1 MQKHKVLGMQH
12 HALRA
17 VAAMFVTTALAACG
31 GGTDEAVTAANASVS
46 TETPVDAGNDVREQ
60 ALAVPVTPAC
70 VDPTA
75 TLSSTIRFAA
85 PAGAAVGK
93 VVLSG
98 NGMSACFKSASAVGV
113 KSNGVV
119 VQGPN
124 SLYYF
129 EATRTDIYNTAIGVS
144 GTPDALPP
152 NGNNFVPKPD
162 TLWISGTQS
171 LTADALGNT
180 QYGNIGDAATFGVVV
195 DYRSKYPVVSIIGP
209 ASGSYLCDGLPP
221 TTPCV
226 LTRTPLQAAPAAL
239 YIHAHGVGN
248 LTDGPRVSINPG
260 TQLVNKP
267 YVYAPQAVRQAL
279 RTRWFA
285 GDRGLNMQ
293 WPTATGTA
301 AASPSLTRVGY
312 VHAVI
317 RQGDSTAFR
326 KTLAVTPVN
335 ASTGVVQWAHQSGTA
350 LATGNTLNLTVA
362 LINSLAPGEHQIKAS
377 LTHPTTGRYTE
388 TVFRLTVLSSVMNT
402 DDDNDGLTYDQ
413 EKALTT
419 DPGNPDTDSDGLSD
433 GAETALG
440 TNPKLADTDK
450 NGVKDGFQ
458 FAANSTLPLRGAL
471 AIETGANGTS
481 SGLVVSDDGLSVAFT
496 NELNPECVNRQGIF
510 ADAVYAIPDRCMKRA
525 IRANTGIKKGEFRY
539 FETRRL
545 GPPENIGHGIVTP
558 GSMINPYCC
567 FVSEGEP
574 GFPYN
579 ATPPSLAINSIGG
592 VYVNLNYYGGS
603 FELGLSL
610 DQSEY
615 YGFAVDYRGA
625 EPVTYMVVRGWD
637 GSLSVSDGAL
647 TTGFNNLAAM
657 PMLYGH
663 PNLDNEARASMNLG
677 LHRFHY
683 ELTAVRAA
691 LTAKGVGAAALVPG
705 VGVHRWK

>member
-1 MQKHKVLGMQH
+1 MQKHNVIGMQH
-12 HALRA
+12 SAFRA
-17 VAAMFVTTALAACG
+17 VAAVVFSATLAACG
-31 GGTDEAVTAANASVS
+31 GGSDEAV
-46 TETPVDAGNDVREQ
+46 PVDASVGVDATAEASDDVREQ

-75 TLSSTIRFAA
+75 TLSSSIRFDA
-85 PAGAAVGK
+85 PTGAAVGK

-119 VQGPN
+119 KQGPN
-124 SLYYF
+124 SLHYF

-144 GTPDALPP
+144 GTPDATPP
-152 NGNNFVPKPD
+152 NGSNFVPTAD
-162 TLWISGTQS
+162 TLWISGTHS
-171 LTADALGNT
+171 LTADLLGNL
-180 QYGNIGDAATFGVVV
+180 QYGNIGNAATFGVVV
-195 DYRSKYPVVSIIGP
+195 DYRSKYPVISIIGP
-209 ASGSYLCDGLPP
+209 ASGSWQCDGLPP

-226 LTRTPLQAAPAAL
+226 LTRTQLPLAPASL
-239 YIHAHGVGN
+239 YIHAHGVGSI
-248 LTDGPRVSINPG
+248 TDGPRVSINPG

-267 YVYAPQAVRQAL
+267 YAYSPQAVRQAL
-279 RTRWFA
+279 RTKWFA

-293 WPTATGTA
+293 WPTATGA
-301 AASPSLTRVGY
+301 AASSPSLTRVGY
-312 VHAVI
+312 SHAVI
-317 RQGDSTAFR
+317 RQGDATAFR
-326 KTLAVTPVN
+326 KSLAVTPVN
-335 ASTGVVQWAHQSGTA
+335 GSTGVVQWTHQSGTS
-350 LATGNTLNLTVA
+350 LATGNTLSLTVA

-402 DDDNDGLTYDQ
+402 DDDNDGLSYDQ

-419 DPGNPDTDSDGLSD
+419 DPGNPDTDNDGLSD

-440 TNPKLADTDK
+440 TKPKIADTDK

-458 FAANSTLPLRGAL
+458 LAGDSTLPLRGAL
-471 AIETGANGTS
+471 TIEAGANGTS
-481 SGLVVSDDGLSVAFT
+481 SGLVIGDDGLSVAFT
-496 NELNPECVNRQGIF
+496 SELNPECVNRQGIF
-510 ADAVYAIPDRCMKRA
+510 ANALYAQPDRCMKRA
-525 IRANTGIKKGEFRY
+525 IRANTGVKKGEFRY

-545 GPPENIGHGIVTP
+545 GPLENIGHGYITP

-567 FVSEGEP
+567 FVGEGEP
-574 GFPYN
+574 GFPYT
-579 ATPPSLAINSIGG
+579 ASPPSLAINSIGG
-592 VYVNLNYYGGS
+592 VVVNLSYYGGS

-610 DQSEY
+610 DQTEY

-637 GSLSVSDGAL
+637 GSLSVSDGVL

-683 ELTAVRAA
+683 DLTAVRAA
-691 LTAKGVGAAALVPG
+691 LTAKGVGAAAMVPG
-705 VGVHRWK
+705 VGVHRWQ